1 MVIVPILMNKD
12 VFEPNNNLK
21 FTVQNHNYFF
31 INLINVFSTF
41 MCLFIVKI
49 PFKKILQNRV
59 TEEPQILILKKSS
72 NLFSLSSEKNA
83 NLPWCLN

>member
-1 MVIVPILMNKD
+1 MVMVPILMNKD
-12 VFEPNNNLK
+12 VFEPNYNLK

-59 TEEPQILILKKSS
+59 TRVTNLNLKK
-72 NLFSLSSEKNA
+72 NQATYFL
-83 NLPWCLN
+83 

>member
-1 MVIVPILMNKD
+1 MVMVPILMNKD
-12 VFEPNNNLK
+12 VFEPNYNLK

-59 TEEPQILILKKSS
+59 TRVTNLNLKK
-72 NLFSLSSEKNA
+72 NQATHFL
-83 NLPWCLN
+83 